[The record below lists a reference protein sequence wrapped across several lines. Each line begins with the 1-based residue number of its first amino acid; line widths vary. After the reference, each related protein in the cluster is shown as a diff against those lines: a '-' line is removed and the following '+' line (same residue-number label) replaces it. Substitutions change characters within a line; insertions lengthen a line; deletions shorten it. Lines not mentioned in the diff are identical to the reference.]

1 MTASP
6 ASSGEPAGLAE
17 AAAAIRAGRV
27 SSVELTQAALAR
39 AEALQPSLNAFIAIE
54 TEAAVAA
61 ARAADE
67 AIAAGRPL
75 GPLHGVPLAH
85 KDMYDRAGQVTGCG
99 SAISAGHVATSTSTA
114 IARLE
119 AAGALSIGR
128 LNMSEFAM
136 GPTGHNAHHGR
147 ACNPADPER
156 ITGGSSSGSG
166 AAVGAGIV
174 RAALG
179 SDTGGSIRLPAA
191 CCGVVGIKPT
201 QGRVSRHGAMPLS
214 FSQDC
219 VGPLAASMA
228 DAWLVLRLIAGPD
241 GLDPTCAE
249 AAPLAALRDDLSD
262 LRIGIGEGPFAEGL
276 APEVAAAV
284 DDAARALSPLAA
296 SVAPVGMPDLSSVA
310 ELANVVA
317 MAEAAAVH
325 FDWLRDRPQD
335 YGPQPRM
342 RLAQALAIP
351 APLYVRAL
359 QIRAVMLA
367 EFVETV
373 FSRCDVLVVPAM
385 PFLPPLSAEVD
396 VGDDPR
402 MNAVVS
408 AMTSFT
414 RPFSYLG
421 LPVVTL
427 PGGRS
432 AGGLPVGLQV
442 VAAPWRE
449 DLAAAV
455 AARLEAA
462 LALDS
467 FARPLPLRPAA

>member
-1 MTASP
+1 MTRLSA
-6 ASSGEPAGLAE
+6 AGGEPLGLAE
-17 AAAAIRAGRV
+17 AAAAIRERRIT
-27 SSVELTQAALAR
+27 SVELTQAALAR
-39 AEALQPSLNAFIAIE
+39 AEALQPTLNAFIAIE
-54 TEAAVAA
+54 ADAALAAAASADAAV
-61 ARAADE
+61 
-67 AIAAGRPL
+67 AAGRPL
-75 GPLHGVPLAH
+75 SALHGVPLAH
-85 KDMYDRAGQVTGCG
+85 KDMYDRAGRITGCG
-99 SAISAGHVATSTSTA
+99 SAIRAGNVATATSTVM
-114 IARLE
+114 ARLA
-119 AAGALSIGR
+119 AAGAISIGR

-147 ACNPADPER
+147 ARNPADPDR

-191 CCGVVGIKPT
+191 CCGIVGIKPT
-201 QGRVSRHGAMPLS
+201 QGRVSRHGVMPLS

-219 VGPLAASMA
+219 VGPLAASVA
-228 DAWLVLRLIAGPD
+228 DAWMVLRLIAGPD
-241 GLDPTCAE
+241 GLDPTCE
-249 AAPLAALRDDLSD
+249 DAASLGPIGEDVSN

-276 APEVAAAV
+276 SPEVAAAV
-284 DDAARALSPLAA
+284 ADAARALSPQTA
-296 SVAPVGMPDLSSVA
+296 SVVPVGMPDLSAVA

-317 MAEAAAVH
+317 MSEAAAVH
-325 FDWLRDRPQD
+325 FDWLRDRPQA

-359 QIRAVMLA
+359 QIRAVLLA

-385 PFLPPLSAEVD
+385 PFLPPLSADVD

-408 AMTSFT
+408 AKTSFT

-421 LPVVTL
+421 LPAVTL

-432 AGGLPVGLQV
+432 AGGLPIGLQI

-455 AARLEAA
+455 AARLETT
-462 LALDS
+462 LALGS
-467 FARPLPLRPAA
+467 FARPMDLQPAA